1 VISIFVPTSG
11 RPAMFRDMLKSLRE
25 TTFGY
30 NVEVVAVIDADEEA
44 LRYAYDYCVD
54 TIDYSP
60 VRRGALWGWNKGLE
74 LSSGELF
81 CPAGDDQ
88 IFHKD
93 WLRYATE
100 AHQDKLNDYGVVG
113 MNDLAYNGNTQ
124 VATMWIFDRAWCMD
138 NMGGIFAPPILHYYC
153 VDLWWNDKAKM
164 MNSFYWEERSVV
176 EHLHSSHGKRP
187 VDTTDSY
194 KEDKWMEE
202 DNRIYAEQKALGLPV
217 TWESLI

>member
-74 LSSGELF
+74 LSSGEWLI
-81 CPAGDDQ
+81 PAGDDQ
-88 IFHKD
+88 IFHKG
-93 WLRYATE
+93 WLGYAIDAFNNE
-100 AHQDKLNDYGVVG
+100 LGGYGVLG
-113 MNDLAYNGNTQ
+113 MNDLAYNGNIQ
-124 VATMWIFDRAWCMD
+124 VATMWMFDRAYCQEH
-138 NMGGIFAPPILHYYC
+138 MGGIFAPPCYAYYC
-153 VDLWWNDKAKM
+153 IDLEWWEKARM
-164 MNSFYWEERSVV
+164 LNRYYWCEESVV
-176 EHLHSSHGKRP
+176 EHLHSAHGKRP
-187 VDTTDSY
+187 VDATDGL

-202 DNRIYAEQKALGLPV
+202 DNRMFQHRKLEGFPV
-217 TWESLI
+217 TWEPLI